1 MIYFKDEN
9 NGVGITSDNKLCEGF
24 VEITKEEFEEIVA
37 QHEAEAAAEEVE

>member
-9 NGVGITSDNKLCEGF
+9 NGVGVTCNKELCEGF
-24 VEITKEEFEEIVA
+24 VEITKEEFDEIVA